1 MRENE
6 VKEGQ
11 NTGGEVAAM
20 SALERIKLT
29 QMTSA
34 GG

>member
-1 MRENE
+1 MANDEI
-6 VKEGQ
+6 K
-11 NTGGEVAAM
+11 TGSCCSVPIPYED
-20 SALERIKLT
+20 IKLT